1 MNFYDEQIKRADREI
16 SKLNADIDK
25 KKARIA
31 EWKQVKKRCETEK
44 QRDTAY
50 SDTFMQ
56 ILYDGKIK
64 TDEQRSEILLHIK
77 QYIAAMNDENF
88 DEPFLEDFEKV
99 DETENTAITENEEN
113 VQTENSVNYQN
124 PLYTHNRS

>member
-31 EWKQVKKRCETEK
+31 EWKQVRKRCETEK

-88 DEPFLEDFEKV
+88 DEPVSEDFKKV
-99 DETENTAITENEEN
+99 TETENTAITEN